1 MDFLEEKEGV
11 SQGFQIAPLIDIVFL
26 MLIFFVTTSA
36 LETFEKDV
44 SIDLP
49 KSNVKSL
56 AQGLKHTVYV
66 EVGEDGSLKLHGNPV
81 GSEVLSKKLTQLAHS
96 NPEMKVVVRADKDVV
111 WQNVVNAIEI
121 ITNAGITRIF
131 YSIID
136 REE

>member
-49 KSNVKSL
+49 KRNVKSL
-56 AQGLKHTVYV
+56 AQGLKHTV
-66 EVGEDGSLKLHGNPV
+66 
-81 GSEVLSKKLTQLAHS
+81 
-96 NPEMKVVVRADKDVV
+96 
-111 WQNVVNAIEI
+111 
-121 ITNAGITRIF
+121 
-131 YSIID
+131 
-136 REE
+136 